1 MTAQVLAT
9 GFARKGAKVTVVT
22 HTEREGEI
30 QLPFRVLREPSPLE
44 LYRAVKDS
52 DVVLHNNPAMR
63 FAWPSWVTRTPLV
76 IAVRQYVTVPGKR
89 LSAKARLLY
98 HAKYFAIESAD
109 ELIANSDAIGRHLRS
124 ISNVIPNS
132 YRDSVFHIDNDAPR
146 PRGSLAF
153 LGRLTPDKGADLPIT
168 ALAGLVRT
176 GHDAYLVIMGDG
188 PHRPELEAL
197 AASLGVR
204 ERVKFMGSVDGTT
217 ANRVLNQSAIAIVP
231 SRQPESFGTVA
242 LEEAGSGCVVVGS
255 NDGGLVQAIGPCGP
269 LFTPGDAADLERVL
283 TKLIE
288 DDELFES
295 YRSELK
301 AHTDQH
307 TEQFM
312 VDGYYDVLAR
322 VAREGGRNPRRGSL
336 VKLVRRLVHP
346 GPPEGF

>member
-1 MTAQVLAT
+1 MVEPASDEA
-9 GFARKGAKVTVVT
+9 
-22 HTEREGEI
+22 EGDG
-30 QLPFRVLREPSPLE
+30 LHG
-44 LYRAVKDS
+44 
-52 DVVLHNNPAMR
+52 DVEH
-63 FAWPSWVTRTPLV
+63 
-76 IAVRQYVTVPGKR
+76 
-89 LSAKARLLY
+89 RLLR
-98 HAKYFAIESAD
+98 AAAV
-109 ELIANSDAIGRHLRS
+109 LPAA
-124 ISNVIPNS
+124 
-132 YRDSVFHIDNDAPR
+132 
-146 PRGSLAF
+146 RGEPQ
-153 LGRLTPDKGADLPIT
+153 RQ
-168 ALAGLVRT
+168 
-176 GHDAYLVIMGDG
+176 HDAQDDAQGVGVDL
-188 PHRPELEAL
+188 HRPELEAL

-301 AHTDQH
+301 THTDQH